1 MILTFCK
8 QRAAAGRSGCSAT
21 WRAPDDGG
29 RLPDTAPDDRTRE
42 GYGLVQTVRHDV
54 PVGHVR
60 PSCGASTRPIDARRV
75 TAYLTVCI
83 RARRRLQDRMRGSK

>member
-1 MILTFCK
+1 M
-8 QRAAAGRSGCSAT
+8 
-21 WRAPDDGG
+21 
-29 RLPDTAPDDRTRE
+29 PDTAPDDRTRE
-42 GYGLVQTVRHDV
+42 GYGLVQTPKPLGGMLLVQATVRHDV

-75 TAYLTVCI
+75 IAYLTVFI